1 LLHGLVFSQVLTS
14 KLLENHQ
21 QAWYQGY
28 NPWRGTLFIFFRE
41 KTKKLLQSLNIH
53 LLIAARQ
60 RKSSDSGV
68 NHSNVTSPERMGRT
82 RTRIAGVSQS
92 QRKPY
97 KGLNYENFTCFQI
110 AATSRSGSP
119 SSRLSYATYRDNGA
133 MIDQAPISMG
143 SISRP
148 RRLGGGI
155 PRSQGASREGSR
167 DPSPNRYGS
176 LTYSSKLRYCSVA
189 LSNSVKLKQSHLIE
203 QDLLLV
209 TVRPIPDRG
218 L

>member
-1 LLHGLVFSQVLTS
+1 MISRKFSLMGHNFYFRRP
-14 KLLENHQ
+14 L
-21 QAWYQGY
+21 QGCR
-28 NPWRGTLFIFFRE
+28 WDATE
-41 KTKKLLQSLNIH
+41 KLLQPLNIH

-92 QRKPY
+92 QRKPL
-97 KGLNYENFTCFQI
+97 KDVNYENFTCFQI

-119 SSRLSYATYRDNGA
+119 SSRLSYATYRDGGA
-133 MIDQAPISMG
+133 IIDQAPISMG

-176 LTYSSKLRYCSVA
+176 LTYSSKLRYSSI
-189 LSNSVKLKQSHLIE
+189 L
-203 QDLLLV
+203 
-209 TVRPIPDRG
+209 
-218 L
+218 